1 MISINDVPS
10 ARVSFLE
17 IPMTNGMDPMTTTN
31 GQKFL
36 FAAADLQAT
45 ALKAVISYQ
54 IETLSFHKRR
64 CEQNVKL
71 IDDLFA
77 GGEFVDVFDVT
88 SNFLQNA
95 TSAYAT
101 EAGNFARVGSRLTSD
116 MARRVRRQAE
126 SAIEDIAAST
136 AA

>member
-1 MISINDVPS
+1 
-10 ARVSFLE
+10 
-17 IPMTNGMDPMTTTN
+17 MTMTN

-45 ALKAVISYQ
+45 ALKAAIRCQ
-54 IETLSFHKRR
+54 IETLSFLKRR

-77 GGEFVDVFDVT
+77 GDEFVDVFDVT

-95 TSAYAT
+95 TSDYAT
-101 EAGNFARVGSRLTSD
+101 EAGNLARVGSRLTSD
-116 MARRVRRQAE
+116 MARRVRREAE
-126 SAIEDIAAST
+126 SAIEDMAAST
-136 AA
+136 VA